1 MVTIRENS
9 KLISTLKQNVEEHEV
24 LKHPWLLKR
33 KNFIELKDLH
43 TWLSQEYFVSV
54 DFVNWFLLASVQA
67 TNLEAKIVLVQNIWE
82 ELGEGKLE
90 NSHVKILEEFLNQIQ
105 FNFNNLKLFS
115 GTEKYLQRMKE
126 IIEMGFLESLGALG
140 PANEYLLKLEYGT
153 IAQSYNALKQ
163 KLNLPEAKFFQVN
176 LNADESH
183 SKKIFELIEKIA
195 ISPEQQQRV
204 IRGNLLALEA
214 RILFYEGLPQ

>member
-1 MVTIRENS
+1 VVTIRENS

-195 ISPEQQQRV
+195 ISPEQQQRE

>member
-195 ISPEQQQRV
+195 ISPKQQQRV

>member
-1 MVTIRENS
+1 VVTIRENS